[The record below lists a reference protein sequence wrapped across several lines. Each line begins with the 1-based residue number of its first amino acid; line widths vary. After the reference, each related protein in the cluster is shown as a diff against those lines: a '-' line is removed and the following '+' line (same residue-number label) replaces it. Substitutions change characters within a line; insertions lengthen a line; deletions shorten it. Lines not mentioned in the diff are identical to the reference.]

1 MFAHRA
7 IAEHEVL
14 QRVLQTEP
22 DLLLPALTV
31 KDDATVAM
39 VAAFLTP
46 YLARHRLAPGVQVEE
61 AADFLARMVLSY
73 MTAPGRWDL
82 DDPDQVAR
90 LVRAELLGGILPPE
104 SSTGP
109 ATADPSHP
117 NRHRRSDNGAD
128 AQHRPRPRSTSG
140 GAVAARPPERGR
152 GVLRG
157 GGRRGGRALRRPG
170 RLERATWPRSLFMA
184 AATLVAMVGGQRLE
198 RAAAPGSVGGP
209 PARGGPAGHRRFPA
223 PRPPY
228 PGGGLGRAGLPA
240 RCPGARRA
248 RWWSRSR

>member
-1 MFAHRA
+1 VDGLATRERILEAAYACVGRWGMSKTSIEDVTKEAGISRSTVYRYFPGGRDELLSAVVHWEHARFFSRLYEAVQDAQSLEEVIERGLTFAHRA

-104 SSTGP
+104 S
-109 ATADPSHP
+109 
-117 NRHRRSDNGAD
+117 
-128 AQHRPRPRSTSG
+128 
-140 GAVAARPPERGR
+140 
-152 GVLRG
+152 
-157 GGRRGGRALRRPG
+157 
-170 RLERATWPRSLFMA
+170 
-184 AATLVAMVGGQRLE
+184 
-198 RAAAPGSVGGP
+198 
-209 PARGGPAGHRRFPA
+209 
-223 PRPPY
+223 
-228 PGGGLGRAGLPA
+228 
-240 RCPGARRA
+240 
-248 RWWSRSR
+248 